1 MSALIQPIALLLI
14 ILTGYLFKRAGR
26 FKDCD
31 YRILQTAMF
40 DLVLPVSYT
49 HLTLPTIYSV

>member
-26 FKDCD
+26 FKDRD

-40 DLVLPVSYT
+40 DLV
-49 HLTLPTIYSV
+49 